1 MNTFTKKTQQQQQKK
16 TTKKL
21 KLNKKPS
28 SEYFTFMIQWLMM
41 VGSIL
46 VVLPKAFLHS
56 TLLLALPA
64 CSSVFVPRPA
74 TTMIFTAS
82 MAVFFPWC
90 SHTDVLEQLFPQH
103 MPISILLLQWVF
115 LGCSGTGMR
124 ISPSLLQP
132 FSYYLVSAS
141 ALPQKIIQTSK
152 ILLVF

>member
-1 MNTFTKKTQQQQQKK
+1 MNTFTKKT
-16 TTKKL
+16 
-21 KLNKKPS
+21 NKKKKNHQKPKTKQKTLFRIFYLHDTMADDGGQYFGCIAKSLSTSNSLTCPS
-28 SEYFTFMIQWLMM
+28 
-41 VGSIL
+41 
-46 VVLPKAFLHS
+46 
-56 TLLLALPA
+56 A

-115 LGCSGTGMR
+115 LGCSGTGKR

-141 ALPQKIIQTSK
+141 ALPQKIIQTSET
-152 ILLVF
+152 LLVF